1 MSEEVKR
8 ILVVDDNRSLVRLL
22 EGVLLR
28 AGYDV
33 LTAFDGQEGLRV
45 VRQEKPDLVIL
56 DIVMPNM
63 DGYQVCRE
71 LQNDPDTASI
81 PVILLTVKGQVDDTS
96 IGETDVNTGVRERL
110 AGFEVGAMD
119 FISKPVKAA
128 DLLDRVRNL
137 LWLSTV

>member
-1 MSEEVKR
+1 
-8 ILVVDDNRSLVRLL
+8 
-22 EGVLLR
+22 
-28 AGYDV
+28 
-33 LTAFDGQEGLRV
+33 
-45 VRQEKPDLVIL
+45 
-56 DIVMPNM
+56 
-63 DGYQVCRE
+63 